1 MAASRK
7 PLRAALQ
14 TLLQTQVSAAQAVYK
29 NEPGDIGGAS
39 PVLVISSRSSRRSR
53 MTFQGSQLGA
63 KLWLDVYT
71 RAAESASGTYTYA
84 DSADVIDDLESQI
97 ATALE
102 HAQEN
107 GTWNTINYDG
117 ESEDIELGIW
127 DGIPYFKERIP
138 LVIEVYA

>member
-1 MAASRK
+1 MAANRK
-7 PLRAALQ
+7 PLRAALK
-14 TLLQTQVSAAQAVYK
+14 TLLETQVSAAQAVHK
-29 NEPGDIGGAS
+29 NEPGDIGGQS
-39 PVLVISSRSSRRSR
+39 PVLVISSRNSRRGR

-71 RAAESASGTYTYA
+71 RAAESASGSYTYA
-84 DSADVIDDLESQI
+84 DSADVIDDLEAQI

-107 GTWNTINYDG
+107 GVWNTINYDG
-117 ESEDIELGIW
+117 PSEDIVIGIW

-138 LVIEVYA
+138 LVVEVYA